1 MKAVWDKCLNELKK
15 SIKPHEYKTW
25 IKDLLFISI
34 SGKQVMLKAKDNITK
49 EFVEKRYLPLIKD
62 VVGRNFGKPLEISIV
77 LQEKSSPG
85 VMLELNLS
93 TKKTPKIES
102 NLNPKYTFE
111 NFIVGSSN
119 QFAHAAA
126 IAVAENPGKAY
137 NPLFIY
143 GGVGLGKTH
152 LMQAIGNFVKEHFP
166 SKNVV
171 YVTTES
177 FMNDLIDSL
186 RNDRMTQFR
195 EKYRTVD
202 LLLIDDIQ
210 FISGKDRTQI
220 EFFHTFNAL
229 YDSGKQVILTS
240 DRPPKDIPMLTERLR
255 SRFEWGLI
263 ADIQPPDF
271 ETRIAIL
278 RRKAE
283 DEGIDVS
290 DDVLKLIASRIKSN
304 IRQLEG
310 TLLKLKAKA
319 QLEGK
324 PLDEELVRT
333 TLSLEPNNLKS
344 ETDQNIDS
352 LPVDEIKKV
361 VSQMMNINL
370 EDLNGN
376 SRKKQIALARQI
388 AMYLCKKLG
397 RYSYPK
403 IAAAFNRSDH
413 TTAMHAYNR
422 IKKLEEENPE
432 TRTLLMEIESALT
445 QSTSSAP

>member
-1 MKAVWDKCLNELKK
+1 MKAIWDKCLRDLKK
-15 SIKPHEYKTW
+15 SIKSHEYKAW
-25 IKDLLFISI
+25 IKDLEFVSI
-34 SGKQVMLKAKDNITK
+34 TGNKLIIKAKDHITK
-49 EFVEKRYLPLIKD
+49 ELVEKRYLPAIKD
-62 VVGRNFGKPLEISIV
+62 AVAKNFSKPLNVSIV
-77 LQEKSSPG
+77 LKSSTG
-85 VMLELNLS
+85 KLLELDLR
-93 TKKTPKIES
+93 TKKKKAENRIES
-102 NLNPKYTFE
+102 NLNPRYTFE
-111 NFIVGSSN
+111 NFIVGASN

-152 LMQAIGNFVKEHFP
+152 LMQAIGNFIKTMYP
-166 SKNVV
+166 SKTVV

-186 RNDRMTQFR
+186 RNDRMTEFR

-202 LLLIDDIQ
+202 VLLIDDIQ

-229 YDSGKQVILTS
+229 HGSGKQVVLTS
-240 DRPPKDIPMLTERLR
+240 DRPPREIPMLTERLR

-283 DEGIDVS
+283 DEGIEVS
-290 DDVLKLIASRIKSN
+290 DSVLKLIASKIKSN

-310 TLLKLKAKA
+310 ALLKLKAKA

-324 PLDEELVRT
+324 PLDEELVKNA
-333 TLSLEPNNLKS
+333 LKIEPGIVRSSSNGN
-344 ETDQNIDS
+344 DS

-361 VSQMMNINL
+361 VSQIMGVTVEEL
-370 EDLNGN
+370 DGS
-376 SRKKQIALARQI
+376 SRKKQIALARQV
-388 AMYLCKKLG
+388 AMYLCKKYG
-397 RYSYPK
+397 NYSFPK
-403 IAAAFNRSDH
+403 IASAFNRSDH
-413 TTAMHAYNR
+413 TTAMHAFNR
-422 IKKLEEENPE
+422 IKELREKDAELNQIVS
-432 TRTLLMEIESALT
+432 EIESTL
-445 QSTSSAP
+445 SRLIDTSV

>member
-1 MKAVWDKCLNELKK
+1 VKAVWDKCLNELKK

>member
-25 IKDLLFISI
+25 IKDLEFISV
-34 SGKQVMLKAKDNITK
+34 SGNRLTLKAKDNITK
-49 EFVEKRYLPLIKD
+49 EFVEKRYLPLIQN
-62 VVGRNFGKPLEISIV
+62 VVGKNFGKPLKISIV
-77 LQEKSSPG
+77 LQEKASKG

-93 TKKTPKIES
+93 TKKAPKIES

-166 SKNVV
+166 SKTVV

-202 LLLIDDIQ
+202 ILLIDDIQ

-229 YDSGKQVILTS
+229 YDSGKQVVLTS

-283 DEGIDVS
+283 DEGIEVS
-290 DDVLKLIASRIKSN
+290 DEVLKLIASRIKSN

-324 PLDEELVRT
+324 PLDAELVRT
-333 TLSLEPNNLKS
+333 TLSIEPGNSTSVSESFS
-344 ETDQNIDS
+344 ET
-352 LPVDEIKKV
+352 LPVDEIKKA
-361 VSQMMNINL
+361 VSQIMNVKI
-370 EDLNGN
+370 EDLDGN

-397 RYSYPK
+397 NYSYPK

-422 IKKLEEENPE
+422 IKELREKDAQIQS
-432 TRTLLMEIESALT
+432 LLYEIEGVLTRSVDSAL
-445 QSTSSAP
+445 